1 MPAKNEGVAKST
13 TNPYSGTRA
22 QNIENAKA
30 AGEFEGIRKDYN
42 QRNKTTGHS
51 MNENGDI
58 DYNAANNLQGRQSL
72 IEQTPRMWDTSV
84 RSGQTAGGKSA
95 SSTSAQQVA
104 RIGTSNGP
112 ATAQDINNARQVSG
126 TASIPNPYGTAK
138 ATYNEAT
145 GPRPQSMVQN
155 APSAAPST
163 PSARSTQ
170 NSAQPP
176 NVSGVKDFNSPMSTG
191 SNPYQ
196 APTTKPLAEGIP
208 SFFQTRPTTPKQ
220 AQNQVEEM
228 AKLAEE
234 SEDEGE
240 EGGEEGG
247 EENVA

>member
-1 MPAKNEGVAKST
+1 MC
-13 TNPYSGTRA
+13 
-22 QNIENAKA
+22 
-30 AGEFEGIRKDYN
+30 
-42 QRNKTTGHS
+42 
-51 MNENGDI
+51 
-58 DYNAANNLQGRQSL
+58 
-72 IEQTPRMWDTSV
+72 
-84 RSGQTAGGKSA
+84 
-95 SSTSAQQVA
+95 SS
-104 RIGTSNGP
+104 
-112 ATAQDINNARQVSG
+112 DL
-126 TASIPNPYGTAK
+126 
-138 ATYNEAT
+138 
-145 GPRPQSMVQN
+145 
-155 APSAAPST
+155 PSAAPST

-176 NVSGVKDFNSPMSTG
+176 NVSGVKDFNSPMSTGSSISAQNPYQAPSTSSANSTQGSAQPLNVSGVKDFNSPMSTG